1 MLIKRLITGMTLLL
15 SLGSP
20 VSQAVEKIIIANG
33 GTADS
38 LQGQT
43 ARRFSEQLQARL
55 GDQYQVEY
63 YSDAKLGDE
72 KDLLDKLRN
81 GQIQLAT
88 ISSIMSAEVPEFA
101 LFDMPFLVRDRQ
113 HLKLIDSEII
123 MTDLA
128 AAARRHGL
136 HIISTWENGFR
147 QISNNSRPIR
157 SPEDLKGL
165 RIRTPQSEWR
175 SLMFASWG
183 AKPTQM
189 PFSHL
194 FVALQTGEVDGEENP
209 LSNINGARLQNV
221 QKFLSISNHVY
232 SPIWLTAS
240 DSSWQ
245 QLPAAVQAAI
255 TEVAADAQRWSFAE
269 GARQDTRLLKSLGN
283 AGVQINHV
291 DRITFIAA
299 SKAVYAQFARQVK
312 GGDALIERVMD
323 LAGH

>member
-1 MLIKRLITGMTLLL
+1 MLERLITGMTLLL
-15 SLGSP
+15 SLCSP
-20 VSQAVEKIIIANG
+20 VSQAVEKIIFANG

-63 YSDAKLGDE
+63 YSDGKLGDE
-72 KDLLDKLRN
+72 QDLLDKLRD

-113 HLKLIDSEII
+113 HLQRIDDAIV

-128 AAARRHGL
+128 AAAHRHGL

-147 QISNNSRPIR
+147 QISNNSHPIH
-157 SPEDLKGL
+157 SPDDLKGL

-175 SLMFASWG
+175 SLMFSSWG
-183 AKPTQM
+183 AKPIPM

-209 LSNINGARLQNV
+209 LSNINGARLQEV

-232 SPIWLTAS
+232 YPIWLTAS
-240 DSSWQ
+240 DSGWQ
-245 QLPAAVQAAI
+245 QLPAAVQTAI
-255 TEVAADAQRWSFAE
+255 MEVAADEQRWSLAE
-269 GARQDTRLLKSLGN
+269 GERLDTSLLKSLGK
-283 AGVQINHV
+283 AGVKINYV

-299 SKAVYAQFARQVK
+299 SRPVYAQFARQVK
-312 GGDALIERVMD
+312 GGDALIERAMG
-323 LAGH
+323 LAEH